1 VEAPE
6 LNEANLLPPQDATQ
20 PLAAEPPIVQVFRPF
35 LPAHDGIAVVIT
47 RGPDDRLLRASA
59 RWPSG

>member
-6 LNEANLLPPQDATQ
+6 LNEANLLPPQDAAQ
-20 PLAAEPPIVQVFRPF
+20 PPDTPMPTIQVFAPF

>member
-6 LNEANLLPPQDATQ
+6 LNEANLLPPPDVTQ
-20 PLAAEPPIVQVFRPF
+20 PPADQPTVQVFRPF